1 MPPVDYLC
9 VMIANVRPVG
19 DLLREW
25 RQRRR
30 VSQLDLAL
38 DADISAKHVSFVESG
53 RAQPSREMILKLAE
67 HLQVPLRERNAL
79 LNAAGFAAVYT
90 ERPLTDPAL
99 ATARAAVELVL
110 KGHEPFPAIA
120 VDRHWSLIA
129 ANAAVAPMMEGIDPS
144 LLQPPVNV
152 LRASLHPRGLAT
164 RIVNF
169 SEWRAHLLERLR
181 RQVEATN
188 DQVLIDLLR
197 ELREYPL
204 QDEAGRSVRPPR
216 DYAGVIVP
224 FELRTPAGILAFFGT
239 TTVFGTP
246 IDITLS
252 ELAVEAF
259 FPADEATA
267 RALRVTASGD

>member
-1 MPPVDYLC
+1 
-9 VMIANVRPVG
+9 MIANVRPVG

-30 VSQLDLAL
+30 VSQLELAL

-53 RAQPSREMILKLAE
+53 RAHPSREMILKLAT
-67 HLQVPLRERNAL
+67 HLQVPLRERNTL

-90 ERPLTDPAL
+90 ERPFTDPAL

-152 LRASLHPRGLAT
+152 LRASLHPGGLAT

-188 DQVLIDLLR
+188 DLVLIDLLR

-204 QDEAGRSVRPPR
+204 QDDSGRSDRTPR

-267 RALRVTASGD
+267 RALRVSASGV

>member
-1 MPPVDYLC
+1 MPPLDYLC
-9 VMIANVRPVG
+9 AMIANVRPVG

-30 VSQLDLAL
+30 VSQLELAL

-53 RAQPSREMILKLAE
+53 RAHPSRDMILRLAE
-67 HLQVPLRERNAL
+67 HLQVPLRERNTL

-129 ANAAVAPMMEGIDPS
+129 ANRAVAPMMEGIDPS

-204 QDEAGRSVRPPR
+204 QDDSGRSDRTPR

-224 FELRTPAGILAFFGT
+224 FELRTPAGIMAFFGT

-267 RALRVTASGD
+267 RALRVSASGD